1 MCSCLFDKEEHW
13 YLVEELKILTY
24 LLPLL
29 ITNTPFT
36 AKEKIGLVP
45 LFAIMAENSDQKPDS
60 DILCLTMIMEIIVL
74 LCQTRI
80 IRQKLRNMKV
90 YSICRNLDYYL
101 MNDRVNEIMHDIVN
115 FLERDDDPEEE
126 GEGEKDVVKEVAEGK

>member
-1 MCSCLFDKEEHW
+1 MFDREEHW

-36 AKEKIGLVP
+36 AKEKIGLTP
-45 LFAIMAENSDQKPDS
+45 LFAIMAENPDQKPDS
-60 DILCLTMIMEIIVL
+60 DVLCLTMIMEIIVL

-80 IRQKLRNMKV
+80 MRQMLRNMKV

-101 MNDRVNEIMHDIVN
+101 MNDRINEIMHDIVN
-115 FLERDDDPEEE
+115 FLERDDDPDEADEEE
-126 GEGEKDVVKEVAEGK
+126 KEVVEDGEGK